1 MYDIICVTC
10 SRDWP
15 SCSNLKTLSKTEEIN
30 KQNRYNKNSETVT
43 IDKNINKKQKLN
55 KRRTIT
61 KLAEFR

>member
-43 IDKNINKKQKLN
+43 IDKNKQK
-55 KRRTIT
+55 T
-61 KLAEFR
+61 KTKNQNLTKGEP